1 MGNMEITDKEKLQR
15 LLEHIEDH
23 ANIEEILIHYL
34 YDYNDEFS
42 ATRIKDLVDSI
53 NQRFLYPKI
62 DELTHT
68 KSVAKERATYIKTYL
83 EGKMWKDEESA
94 RKNLQPQINNAQAI
108 IDICK

>member
-1 MGNMEITDKEKLQR
+1 MGNLEMTDKEKLQK
-15 LLEHIEDH
+15 LLGRVKDS
-23 ANIEEILIHYL
+23 ASIEEILIHYL

-83 EGKMWKDEESA
+83 EGKMWKDEGSA

-108 IDICK
+108 IDVCK